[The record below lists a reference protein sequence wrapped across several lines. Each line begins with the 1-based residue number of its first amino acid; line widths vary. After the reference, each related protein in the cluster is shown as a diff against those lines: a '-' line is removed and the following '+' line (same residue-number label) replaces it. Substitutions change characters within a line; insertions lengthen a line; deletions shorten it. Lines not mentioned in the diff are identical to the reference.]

1 MPPKRERVR
10 GETLGSLYR
19 ALCSE
24 ADGRRKDVRRERL
37 LIMEQ
42 LGYLKRKNRAEPA
55 STLHLGKFARGR
67 PKALPKPPADGAKEA
82 RERAE
87 NRRKLLYAEGVS
99 SALKKIQQLQIREKP
114 VPQKLW
120 KELQQAQ
127 SNKFLLPI
135 LPDPGPGQYKLDKD
149 RHKALKGTMGSP
161 PKKLS
166 SLISPPRA
174 PPHSY
179 LSIETKR
186 AYGGFS
192 LVGKDKKV
200 GERNKKPKPKKLSYI
215 RQVNAGLD
223 GFVEPD
229 EDPDAWKKLEYWFPP
244 KKDPDQFK
252 DRQLIHPADAPTPRN
267 DLPRKYAATVVN
279 DRGDG
284 TYDVHYEGEDD
295 NVMDET
301 FTGEPSTVRV
311 SGKTLGVSLSKY
323 EDDDDST
330 YNTEVAERIER
341 GDLREG
347 DVVDATEPPYA
358 NRIRFLTK
366 TSQPIPTPWDEDAES
381 LPDSQASSPHE
392 VEVPPERRSRQS
404 SLDGDLPSPPSSRP
418 SSRISS
424 RTVSRPTSRG
434 SQSSRGSERARKA
447 RLAKTPASVPT
458 AFRPFRR
465 KPKDRKKVDVDLI
478 RSFL

>member
-1 MPPKRERVR
+1 MPPKRDRVR
-10 GETLGSLYR
+10 GETLGALYR

-42 LGYLKRKNRAEPA
+42 LGYLKRKNRAAPA

-67 PKALPKPPADGAKEA
+67 PKALPKPPADGAREA
-82 RERAE
+82 RARAE

-99 SALKKIQQLQIREKP
+99 SALKKIQQLQIRERP
-114 VPQKLW
+114 VPPKLW

-135 LPDPGPGQYKLDKD
+135 LPDPGPGQYKLDRD
-149 RHKALKGTMGSP
+149 RRKAPKGTMGAP
-161 PKKLS
+161 PSKLS
-166 SLISPPRA
+166 SLISPPRP

-179 LSIETKR
+179 LSVETQR

-200 GERNKKPKPKKLSYI
+200 GARNKKPKPKKVSYI
-215 RQVNAGLD
+215 RQVNAGLE

-229 EDPDAWKKLEYWFPP
+229 EDPEAWKKLEYWFPP
-244 KKDPDQFK
+244 KKNPDQFR
-252 DRQLIHPADAPTPRN
+252 DRQLVHPADAPTPRD

-284 TYDVHYEGEDD
+284 TYDVHYAGEDD
-295 NVMDET
+295 NVLDDT
-301 FTGEPSTVRV
+301 FTGDPSTVRV

-323 EDDDDST
+323 EDQDDLT
-330 YNTEVAERIER
+330 YNTDVAERIER

-347 DVVDATEPPYA
+347 DHVDATEPPYA

-366 TSQPIPTPWDEDAES
+366 TSRPIPTPWDEDAVS
-381 LPDSQASSPHE
+381 LPDSQASPVEE
-392 VEVPPERRSRQS
+392 VAVPEESRPS
-404 SLDGDLPSPPSSRP
+404 STGDLPSPPSSRP

-447 RLAKTPASVPT
+447 RLARTPASVPT

-465 KPKDRKKVDVDLI
+465 KPKDRKGVDVDLI

>member
-1 MPPKRERVR
+1 MSLDAIDASQRSHMPPKRERVR

-200 GERNKKPKPKKLSYI
+200 GERNKKPKPKKVSYI

-284 TYDVHYEGEDD
+284 ELHGPCLLY
-295 NVMDET
+295 
-301 FTGEPSTVRV
+301 
-311 SGKTLGVSLSKY
+311 
-323 EDDDDST
+323 
-330 YNTEVAERIER
+330 
-341 GDLREG
+341 
-347 DVVDATEPPYA
+347 
-358 NRIRFLTK
+358 
-366 TSQPIPTPWDEDAES
+366 TS
-381 LPDSQASSPHE
+381 
-392 VEVPPERRSRQS
+392 
-404 SLDGDLPSPPSSRP
+404 PSPR
-418 SSRISS
+418 
-424 RTVSRPTSRG
+424 
-434 SQSSRGSERARKA
+434 
-447 RLAKTPASVPT
+447 
-458 AFRPFRR
+458 
-465 KPKDRKKVDVDLI
+465 D
-478 RSFL
+478 

>member
-1 MPPKRERVR
+1 M
-10 GETLGSLYR
+10 
-19 ALCSE
+19 
-24 ADGRRKDVRRERL
+24 
-37 LIMEQ
+37 
-42 LGYLKRKNRAEPA
+42 
-55 STLHLGKFARGR
+55 
-67 PKALPKPPADGAKEA
+67 
-82 RERAE
+82 
-87 NRRKLLYAEGVS
+87 
-99 SALKKIQQLQIREKP
+99 
-114 VPQKLW
+114 
-120 KELQQAQ
+120 
-127 SNKFLLPI
+127 
-135 LPDPGPGQYKLDKD
+135 
-149 RHKALKGTMGSP
+149 
-161 PKKLS
+161 
-166 SLISPPRA
+166 
-174 PPHSY
+174 
-179 LSIETKR
+179 
-186 AYGGFS
+186 
-192 LVGKDKKV
+192 
-200 GERNKKPKPKKLSYI
+200 
-215 RQVNAGLD
+215 
-223 GFVEPD
+223 
-229 EDPDAWKKLEYWFPP
+229 
-244 KKDPDQFK
+244 
-252 DRQLIHPADAPTPRN
+252 
-267 DLPRKYAATVVN
+267 VN

-323 EDDDDST
+323 EDNDDST

-392 VEVPPERRSRQS
+392 VEVPEQRRSMGS
-404 SLDGDLPSPPSSRP
+404 MDGDLPSPPSSRP

-447 RLAKTPASVPT
+447 RLARTPASVPT

-465 KPKDRKKVDVDLI
+465 KPKERKKVDVDLI